1 MTCQKLSLGVI
12 VCKTFKMLLKTK
24 AQQKWNLRDI
34 AMKMKLFMTSVLS
47 TSLLLTACGGGSS
60 DDSPVTTNPSGTP
73 ANNIQNPVVKVDAY
87 TSTNLGSVA
96 AESSVLTY
104 KMLGQSGQEVQATS
118 LVFTPNT
125 PPPTGGWPIV
135 VWAHGTTGV
144 ADACAPSKAVLTD
157 STKDLISKL
166 LAAGY
171 VVVAPDYEGLGT
183 SGIHPFLNVKS
194 EAFSITDAVVAT
206 RNYLSQRNLL
216 TSKKWLT
223 VGHSQGGHAALSAAQ
238 YASRAQL
245 DYKGTV
251 AVAPASNL
259 GFILVAGEQAVANAT
274 IDKKI
279 PMYAQLDTY
288 TALVTAGIRNTQPS
302 FNYSQ
307 VFTSQTEN
315 TAQQAET
322 ICAGPLAQALA
333 VNMQTYAATH
343 GGTLDGF
350 TRTQP
355 NFMTVP
361 LVKTFLDKDS
371 QPLQA
376 KVTTPII
383 IYQGLADTTVP
394 KVATDILISNATVVG
409 TKINS
414 YVTGNWDH
422 NTAMSSNVDNIVG
435 NVQTL
440 LTAQ

>member
-1 MTCQKLSLGVI
+1 
-12 VCKTFKMLLKTK
+12 
-24 AQQKWNLRDI
+24 
-34 AMKMKLFMTSVLS
+34 MKMKLLMTSVLS
-47 TSLLLTACGGGSS
+47 TSLFLVACGGGSS
-60 DDSPVTTNPSGTP
+60 DDGPATTNPSGTP
-73 ANNIQNPVVKVDAY
+73 TNNIQNPVVKVEAY

-96 AESSVLTY
+96 AESSILTY

-125 PPPTGGWPIV
+125 PPPVGGWPIV

-144 ADACAPSKAVLTD
+144 ADVCAPSKAALAD

-183 SGIHPFLNVKS
+183 PGIHPFLNVKS
-194 EAFSITDAVVAT
+194 EAFSITDAVVAA

-216 TSKKWLT
+216 TSKKWVT
-223 VGHSQGGHAALSAAQ
+223 VGHSQGGHAALGAAQ

-259 GFILVAGEQAVANAT
+259 GFILIAGEQSVANAT
-274 IDKKI
+274 LDKKI
-279 PMYAQLDTY
+279 SMYAQLDTY
-288 TALVTAGIRNTQPS
+288 TALVTAGIRNTQPT
-302 FNYSQ
+302 FDYPQ
-307 VFTSQTEN
+307 VFTPQISSI
-315 TAQQAET
+315 AQQAET
-322 ICAGPLAQALA
+322 ICSGPLGQAFGA
-333 VNMQTYAATH
+333 GMTQYVTEHN
-343 GGTLDGF
+343 GTLDGY

-355 NFMTVP
+355 NFMAVP

-371 QPLQA
+371 QPLQV

-383 IYQGLADTTVP
+383 IYQGLADSTVP

-422 NTAMSSNVDNIVG
+422 GTAMSSNVDNIVG

-440 LTAQ
+440 LSAQ

>member
-1 MTCQKLSLGVI
+1 
-12 VCKTFKMLLKTK
+12 
-24 AQQKWNLRDI
+24 
-34 AMKMKLFMTSVLS
+34 MKMNLLMTSVLS
-47 TSLLLTACGGGSS
+47 TSLFLVACGGGSS
-60 DDSPVTTNPSGTP
+60 DDGSAPTNPSGTP
-73 ANNIQNPVVKVDAY
+73 TNNIQNPVVKVEAY

-96 AESSVLTY
+96 AESSILTY

-125 PPPTGGWPIV
+125 PPPVGGWPIV

-144 ADACAPSKAVLTD
+144 ADTCAPSKAALAD

-183 SGIHPFLNVKS
+183 PGIHPFLNIKS
-194 EAFSITDAVVAT
+194 EAFSITDAVVAA

-223 VGHSQGGHAALSAAQ
+223 VGHSQGGHAALGAAQ

-259 GFILVAGEQAVANAT
+259 GGILVDGEAQVANAP
-274 IDKKI
+274 IDIKI
-279 PMYAQLDTY
+279 ATYAQLDTY
-288 TALVTAGIRNTQPS
+288 TALVTAGIRNTQPA

-307 VFTSQTEN
+307 VFTSQISSI
-315 TAQQAET
+315 AAQAENL
-322 ICAGPLAQALA
+322 CSGPLYGAFYEGMS
-333 VNMQTYAATH
+333 NYAKDH
-343 GGTLDGF
+343 NGTLDGF

-355 NFMTVP
+355 NFMAVP
-361 LVKTFLDKDS
+361 LVKTFLEKDS
-371 QPLQA
+371 QPLQV

-383 IYQGLADTTVP
+383 IYQGISDPTVP
-394 KVATDILISNATVVG
+394 KLATDLLIFNATTLG

-422 NTAMSSNVDNIVG
+422 GTVMSNNVDNIVG
-435 NVQTL
+435 NVQSL
-440 LTAQ
+440 LAAQ

>member
-1 MTCQKLSLGVI
+1 
-12 VCKTFKMLLKTK
+12 
-24 AQQKWNLRDI
+24 
-34 AMKMKLFMTSVLS
+34 MKMKLLMTSVLS
-47 TSLLLTACGGGSS
+47 TSLFLVACGGGSS
-60 DDSPVTTNPSGTP
+60 DDGPATTNPSGTP
-73 ANNIQNPVVKVDAY
+73 TNNIQNPVVKVEAY

-96 AESSVLTY
+96 AESSILTY

-125 PPPTGGWPIV
+125 PPPVGGWPIV

-144 ADACAPSKAVLTD
+144 ADVCAPSKAALAD

-183 SGIHPFLNVKS
+183 PGIHPFLNVKS
-194 EAFSITDAVVAT
+194 EAFSITDAVVAA

-216 TSKKWLT
+216 TSKKWVT
-223 VGHSQGGHAALSAAQ
+223 VGHSQGGHAALGAAQ

-259 GFILVAGEQAVANAT
+259 GSILVDGEAQVANAP
-274 IDKKI
+274 IDIKI
-279 PMYAQLDTY
+279 GTYAQLDTY

-302 FNYSQ
+302 FDYGQ
-307 VFTSQTEN
+307 VFTSQISSI
-315 TAQQAET
+315 AAQAENL
-322 ICAGPLAQALA
+322 CSGPLYGAFYEGMS
-333 VNMQTYAATH
+333 NYAKDH
-343 GGTLDGF
+343 NGTLDGF

-355 NFMTVP
+355 NFMAVP

-371 QPLQA
+371 QPLQV

-383 IYQGLADTTVP
+383 IYQGIADPTVP
-394 KVATDILISNATVVG
+394 KLATDLLISNATTVG

-422 NTAMSSNVDNIVG
+422 GTAMSSNVDNIVG

-440 LTAQ
+440 LSAQ

>member
-1 MTCQKLSLGVI
+1 
-12 VCKTFKMLLKTK
+12 
-24 AQQKWNLRDI
+24 
-34 AMKMKLFMTSVLS
+34 MKMKLLMTSVLS
-47 TSLLLTACGGGSS
+47 TSLFLVACGGGSS
-60 DDSPVTTNPSGTP
+60 DDGPATTNPSGTP
-73 ANNIQNPVVKVDAY
+73 TNNIQNPVVKVEAY

-96 AESSVLTY
+96 AESSILTY

-125 PPPTGGWPIV
+125 QPPVGGWPIV

-144 ADACAPSKAVLTD
+144 ADVCAPSKAALAD

-183 SGIHPFLNVKS
+183 PGIHPFLNVKS

-216 TSKKWLT
+216 TSKKWVT
-223 VGHSQGGHAALSAAQ
+223 VGHSQGGHAALGAAQ

-259 GFILVAGEQAVANAT
+259 GSILVDGEAQVANAP
-274 IDKKI
+274 IDIKI
-279 PMYAQLDTY
+279 GTYAQLDTY

-302 FNYSQ
+302 FDYGQ
-307 VFTSQTEN
+307 VFTSQISSI
-315 TAQQAET
+315 AAQAENL
-322 ICAGPLAQALA
+322 CSGPLYGAFYEGMS
-333 VNMQTYAATH
+333 NYAKDH
-343 GGTLDGF
+343 NGTLDGF

-355 NFMTVP
+355 NFMAVP
-361 LVKTFLDKDS
+361 LVKIFLDKDS
-371 QPLQA
+371 QPLQV

-383 IYQGLADTTVP
+383 IYQGIADPTVP
-394 KVATDILISNATVVG
+394 KLATDLLIANATAVG
-409 TKINS
+409 TKINN

-422 NTAMSSNVDNIVG
+422 GTAMSSNVDNIVG
-435 NVQTL
+435 NVQSL
-440 LTAQ
+440 LAAQ

>member
-1 MTCQKLSLGVI
+1 
-12 VCKTFKMLLKTK
+12 
-24 AQQKWNLRDI
+24 
-34 AMKMKLFMTSVLS
+34 MKMKLLMMSVLS
-47 TSLLLTACGGGSS
+47 TSLFLVSCGGGSS
-60 DDSPVTTNPSGTP
+60 DDGPATTNPSGTP
-73 ANNIQNPVVKVDAY
+73 TNNIQNPVVKVEAY

-96 AESSVLTY
+96 AESSILTY
-104 KMLGQSGQEVQATS
+104 KMLGQSGQEVPATS

-125 PPPTGGWPIV
+125 PPPVGGWPIV

-144 ADACAPSKAVLTD
+144 ADVCAPSKAALAD

-183 SGIHPFLNVKS
+183 PGIHPFLNVKS
-194 EAFSITDAVVAT
+194 EAFSITDAVVAA

-216 TSKKWLT
+216 TSKKWVT
-223 VGHSQGGHAALSAAQ
+223 VGHSQGGHAALGAAQ

-245 DYKGTV
+245 EYKGTV

-259 GFILVAGEQAVANAT
+259 GFILIAGEQSVANAT
-274 IDKKI
+274 LDKKI
-279 PMYAQLDTY
+279 SMYAQLDTY
-288 TALVTAGIRNTQPS
+288 TALVTAGIRNTQPT
-302 FNYSQ
+302 FDYPQ
-307 VFTSQTEN
+307 VFTPQISSI
-315 TAQQAET
+315 AQQAET
-322 ICAGPLAQALA
+322 ICSGPLGQAFGA
-333 VNMQTYAATH
+333 GMTQYVTEHN
-343 GGTLDGF
+343 GTLDGY

-355 NFMTVP
+355 NFMAVP

-371 QPLQA
+371 QPLQV

-383 IYQGLADTTVP
+383 IYQGLADSTVP

-422 NTAMSSNVDNIVG
+422 GTAMSSNVDNIVG
-435 NVQTL
+435 NVQSL
-440 LTAQ
+440 LAAQ

>member
-1 MTCQKLSLGVI
+1 
-12 VCKTFKMLLKTK
+12 
-24 AQQKWNLRDI
+24 
-34 AMKMKLFMTSVLS
+34 MKMKLLMTSVLS
-47 TSLLLTACGGGSS
+47 TSLFLVACGGGSS
-60 DDSPVTTNPSGTP
+60 DDGPATTNPSGTP
-73 ANNIQNPVVKVDAY
+73 TNNIQNPVVKVEAY

-96 AESSVLTY
+96 AESSILTY

-125 PPPTGGWPIV
+125 QPPVGGWPIV

-144 ADACAPSKAVLTD
+144 ADVCAPSKAALAD

-183 SGIHPFLNVKS
+183 PGIHPFLNVKS

-206 RNYLSQRNLL
+206 RNYLLQRNLL
-216 TSKKWLT
+216 TSKKWVT
-223 VGHSQGGHAALSAAQ
+223 VGHSQGGHAALGAAQ

-259 GFILVAGEQAVANAT
+259 GSILVDGEAQVANAP
-274 IDKKI
+274 IDIKI
-279 PMYAQLDTY
+279 GTYAQLDTY

-302 FNYSQ
+302 FDYGQ
-307 VFTSQTEN
+307 VFTSQISSI
-315 TAQQAET
+315 AAQAENL
-322 ICAGPLAQALA
+322 CSGPLYGAFYEGMS
-333 VNMQTYAATH
+333 NYAKDH
-343 GGTLDGF
+343 NGTLDGF

-355 NFMTVP
+355 NFMAVP

-371 QPLQA
+371 QPLQV

-383 IYQGLADTTVP
+383 IYQGIADPTVP
-394 KVATDILISNATVVG
+394 KLATDLLIANATAVG
-409 TKINS
+409 TKINN

-422 NTAMSSNVDNIVG
+422 GTAMSSNVDNIVG
-435 NVQTL
+435 NVQSL
-440 LTAQ
+440 LAAQ

>member
-1 MTCQKLSLGVI
+1 
-12 VCKTFKMLLKTK
+12 
-24 AQQKWNLRDI
+24 
-34 AMKMKLFMTSVLS
+34 MKMKLLMTSVLS
-47 TSLLLTACGGGSS
+47 TSLFLVACGGGSS
-60 DDSPVTTNPSGTP
+60 DDGPATTNPSGTP
-73 ANNIQNPVVKVDAY
+73 TNNIQNPVVKVEAY

-96 AESSVLTY
+96 AESSILTY

-125 PPPTGGWPIV
+125 QPPVGGWPIV

-144 ADACAPSKAVLTD
+144 ADVCAPSKAALAD

-183 SGIHPFLNVKS
+183 PGIHPFLNVKS

-216 TSKKWLT
+216 TSKKWVT
-223 VGHSQGGHAALSAAQ
+223 VGHSQGGHAALGAAQ

-259 GFILVAGEQAVANAT
+259 GSILVDGEAQVANAP
-274 IDKKI
+274 IDIKI
-279 PMYAQLDTY
+279 GTYAQLDTY

-302 FNYSQ
+302 FDYGQ
-307 VFTSQTEN
+307 VFTSQISSI
-315 TAQQAET
+315 AAQAENL
-322 ICAGPLAQALA
+322 CSGPLYGAFYEGMS
-333 VNMQTYAATH
+333 NYAKDH
-343 GGTLDGF
+343 NGTLDGF

-355 NFMTVP
+355 NFMAVP
-361 LVKTFLDKDS
+361 LVKTFLEKDS
-371 QPLQA
+371 QPLQV

-383 IYQGLADTTVP
+383 IYQGIADPTVP
-394 KVATDILISNATVVG
+394 KLATDLLIANATAVG
-409 TKINS
+409 TKINN

-422 NTAMSSNVDNIVG
+422 GTAMSSNVDNIVG
-435 NVQTL
+435 NVQSL
-440 LTAQ
+440 LAAQ

>member
-1 MTCQKLSLGVI
+1 MKIKLL
-12 VCKTFKMLLKTK
+12 
-24 AQQKWNLRDI
+24 
-34 AMKMKLFMTSVLS
+34 MTSVLS
-47 TSLLLTACGGGSS
+47 TSLFLVACGGGNSD
-60 DDSPVTTNPSGTP
+60 DDSPIVDPSGTP

-96 AESSVLTY
+96 AESSILTY

-125 PPPTGGWPIV
+125 PSPAGGWPIV

-144 ADACAPSKAVLTD
+144 ADTCAPSKAALAD

-183 SGIHPFLNVKS
+183 PGIHPFLNVKS

-259 GFILVAGEQAVANAT
+259 GFILVAGEQSVVNAT
-274 IDKKI
+274 LDKKI

-288 TALVTAGIRNTQPS
+288 TALVTAGMRNTQPN
-302 FNYSQ
+302 FDYSQ
-307 VFTSQTEN
+307 VFTSQISGI
-315 TAQQAET
+315 AAQAET
-322 ICAGPLAQALA
+322 LCSGPLGQAFGA
-333 VNMQTYAATH
+333 GMTKYATDH
-343 GGTLDGF
+343 NGTLDGY

-355 NFMTVP
+355 NFMAVA

-383 IYQGLADTTVP
+383 IYQGVGDTTVP

-422 NTAMSSNVDNIVG
+422 GTVMSTNVDNIVG
-435 NVQTL
+435 NVQNL
-440 LTAQ
+440 LAAQ

>member
-1 MTCQKLSLGVI
+1 
-12 VCKTFKMLLKTK
+12 
-24 AQQKWNLRDI
+24 
-34 AMKMKLFMTSVLS
+34 MTSVLS
-47 TSLLLTACGGGSS
+47 TSLFLVACGGGSS
-60 DDSPVTTNPSGTP
+60 DDGPAPTNPSGTP
-73 ANNIQNPVVKVDAY
+73 TNNIQNPVVKVEAY

-96 AESSVLTY
+96 AESSILTY

-125 PPPTGGWPIV
+125 PPPVGGWPIV

-144 ADACAPSKAVLTD
+144 ADACAPSKAALAE

-183 SGIHPFLNVKS
+183 PGIHPFLNVKS

-223 VGHSQGGHAALSAAQ
+223 VGHSQGGHAALGAAQ

-259 GFILVAGEQAVANAT
+259 GGILVDGEAQVANAP
-274 IDKKI
+274 IDIKI
-279 PMYAQLDTY
+279 ATYAQLDTY
-288 TALVTAGIRNTQPS
+288 TALVTAGIRNTQPA

-307 VFTSQTEN
+307 VFTSQISSI
-315 TAQQAET
+315 AAQAENL
-322 ICAGPLAQALA
+322 CSGPLYGAFYEGMS
-333 VNMQTYAATH
+333 NYAKDH
-343 GGTLDGF
+343 NGTLDGF

-355 NFMTVP
+355 NFMAVP
-361 LVKTFLDKDS
+361 LVKMFLEKDS
-371 QPLQA
+371 QPLQV

-383 IYQGLADTTVP
+383 IYQGIADPTVP
-394 KVATDILISNATVVG
+394 KLATDLLIFNATTLG

-422 NTAMSSNVDNIVG
+422 GTAMSSNVDNIVG
-435 NVQTL
+435 NVQSL
-440 LTAQ
+440 LAAQ

>member
-1 MTCQKLSLGVI
+1 
-12 VCKTFKMLLKTK
+12 
-24 AQQKWNLRDI
+24 
-34 AMKMKLFMTSVLS
+34 MKMKLLMTSVLS
-47 TSLLLTACGGGSS
+47 TSLFLVACGGGSS
-60 DDSPVTTNPSGTP
+60 DDGPATTNPSGTP
-73 ANNIQNPVVKVDAY
+73 TNNIQNPVVKVEAY

-96 AESSVLTY
+96 AESSILTY

-125 PPPTGGWPIV
+125 QPPVGGWPIV

-144 ADACAPSKAVLTD
+144 ADVCAPSKAALAD

-183 SGIHPFLNVKS
+183 PGIHPFLNVKS

-216 TSKKWLT
+216 TSKKWVT
-223 VGHSQGGHAALSAAQ
+223 VGHSQGGHAALGAAQ

-259 GFILVAGEQAVANAT
+259 GSILVDGETQVANAP
-274 IDKKI
+274 IDIKI
-279 PMYAQLDTY
+279 GTYAQLDTY

-302 FNYSQ
+302 FDYGQ
-307 VFTSQTEN
+307 VFTSQISSI
-315 TAQQAET
+315 AAQAENL
-322 ICAGPLAQALA
+322 CSGPLYGAFYEGMS
-333 VNMQTYAATH
+333 NYAKDH
-343 GGTLDGF
+343 NGTLDGF

-355 NFMTVP
+355 NFMAVP

-371 QPLQA
+371 QPLQV

-383 IYQGLADTTVP
+383 IYQGIADPTVP
-394 KVATDILISNATVVG
+394 KLATDLLISNATAAG
-409 TKINS
+409 TKINN

-422 NTAMSSNVDNIVG
+422 GTAMSSNVDNIVG

-440 LTAQ
+440 LSAQ

>member
-1 MTCQKLSLGVI
+1 
-12 VCKTFKMLLKTK
+12 
-24 AQQKWNLRDI
+24 
-34 AMKMKLFMTSVLS
+34 MKMKLLMMSVLS
-47 TSLLLTACGGGSS
+47 TSLFLVACGGGSS
-60 DDSPVTTNPSGTP
+60 DDGPATTNPSGTP
-73 ANNIQNPVVKVDAY
+73 INNIQNPVVKVEAY

-96 AESSVLTY
+96 AESSILTY

-118 LVFTPNT
+118 LVFTPIT
-125 PPPTGGWPIV
+125 PPPVGGWPIV

-144 ADACAPSKAVLTD
+144 ADVCAPSKAALAG

-183 SGIHPFLNVKS
+183 PGIHPFLNVKS

-216 TSKKWLT
+216 TSKKWVT
-223 VGHSQGGHAALSAAQ
+223 VGHSQGGHAALGAAQ

-259 GFILVAGEQAVANAT
+259 GSILVDGEAQVANAP
-274 IDKKI
+274 IDIKI
-279 PMYAQLDTY
+279 GTYAQLDTY

-302 FNYSQ
+302 FDYGQ
-307 VFTSQTEN
+307 VFTSQISSI
-315 TAQQAET
+315 AAQAENL
-322 ICAGPLAQALA
+322 CSGPLYGAFYEGMS
-333 VNMQTYAATH
+333 NYAKDH
-343 GGTLDGF
+343 NGTLDGF

-355 NFMTVP
+355 NFMAVP

-371 QPLQA
+371 QPLQV

-383 IYQGLADTTVP
+383 IYQGIADPTVP
-394 KVATDILISNATVVG
+394 KLATDLLISNATAVG
-409 TKINS
+409 TKINN

-422 NTAMSSNVDNIVG
+422 GTAMSSNVDNIVAD
-435 NVQTL
+435 VKTL
-440 LTAQ
+440 MPPQ

>member
-1 MTCQKLSLGVI
+1 
-12 VCKTFKMLLKTK
+12 
-24 AQQKWNLRDI
+24 
-34 AMKMKLFMTSVLS
+34 MKMKLLMTSVLS
-47 TSLLLTACGGGSS
+47 TSLFLVACGGGSS
-60 DDSPVTTNPSGTP
+60 DDGPATTNPSGTP
-73 ANNIQNPVVKVDAY
+73 TNNIQNPVVKVEAY

-96 AESSVLTY
+96 AESSILTY

-125 PPPTGGWPIV
+125 PPPVGGWPIV

-144 ADACAPSKAVLTD
+144 ADVCAPSKAALAD

-183 SGIHPFLNVKS
+183 PGIHPFLNVKS
-194 EAFSITDAVVAT
+194 EAFSITDAVVAA

-216 TSKKWLT
+216 TSKKWVT
-223 VGHSQGGHAALSAAQ
+223 VGHSQGGHAALGAAQ

-259 GFILVAGEQAVANAT
+259 GFILIAGEQSVANAT
-274 IDKKI
+274 LDKKI
-279 PMYAQLDTY
+279 SMYAQLDTY
-288 TALVTAGIRNTQPS
+288 TALVTAGIRNTQPT
-302 FNYSQ
+302 FDYPQ
-307 VFTSQTEN
+307 VFTPQISSI
-315 TAQQAET
+315 AQQAET
-322 ICAGPLAQALA
+322 ICSGPLG
-333 VNMQTYAATH
+333 QTFGAGMTQYATEH
-343 GGTLDGF
+343 NGTLDGY

-355 NFMTVP
+355 NFMAVP

-371 QPLQA
+371 QPLQV

-383 IYQGLADTTVP
+383 IYQGLADSTVP

-422 NTAMSSNVDNIVG
+422 GTAMSSNVDNIVG
-435 NVQTL
+435 NVQSL
-440 LTAQ
+440 LVAQ

>member
-1 MTCQKLSLGVI
+1 MKIKLL
-12 VCKTFKMLLKTK
+12 
-24 AQQKWNLRDI
+24 
-34 AMKMKLFMTSVLS
+34 MTSVLS
-47 TSLLLTACGGGSS
+47 TSLFLVACGGGSS
-60 DDSPVTTNPSGTP
+60 DDDSPIVDPSGTP

-96 AESSVLTY
+96 AESSILTY

-125 PPPTGGWPIV
+125 PPPAGGWPIV

-144 ADACAPSKAVLTD
+144 ADTCAPSKAALED

-183 SGIHPFLNVKS
+183 PGIHPFLNVKS

-259 GFILVAGEQAVANAT
+259 GSILLNGELKAASASVYE
-274 IDKKI
+274 KKAI
-279 PMYAQLDTY
+279 YTQLDAY
-288 TALVTAGIRNTQPS
+288 TALVVAGIRNTHPD
-302 FNYSQ
+302 FDYRQ
-307 VFTSQTEN
+307 VFTESISRI
-315 TAQQAET
+315 AQEAEGF
-322 ICAGPLAQALA
+322 CYEPLAANFNA
-333 VNMQTYAATH
+333 TMQVYIATH
-343 GGTLDGF
+343 GETLDGYM
-350 TRTQP
+350 RTQP
-355 NFMTVP
+355 NFMAVP
-361 LVKTFLDKDS
+361 LVKTFLEKDS
-371 QPLQA
+371 QPLQV

-383 IYQGLADTTVP
+383 IYQGVADSTVP
-394 KVATDILISNATVVG
+394 KLATDLLISNATVVG

-422 NTAMSSNVDNIVG
+422 GTVMSTNVDNIVG

>member
-1 MTCQKLSLGVI
+1 
-12 VCKTFKMLLKTK
+12 
-24 AQQKWNLRDI
+24 
-34 AMKMKLFMTSVLS
+34 MKMKLLMTSVLS
-47 TSLLLTACGGGSS
+47 TSLFLVACGGGSS
-60 DDSPVTTNPSGTP
+60 DDGPATTNPSGTP
-73 ANNIQNPVVKVDAY
+73 TNNIQNPVVKVEAY
-87 TSTNLGSVA
+87 TSTNLGSAA
-96 AESSVLTY
+96 AESSILTY

-125 PPPTGGWPIV
+125 QPPVGGWPIV

-144 ADACAPSKAVLTD
+144 ADVCAPSKAALAD

-183 SGIHPFLNVKS
+183 PGIHPFLNVKS

-216 TSKKWLT
+216 TSKKWVT
-223 VGHSQGGHAALSAAQ
+223 VGHSQGGHAALGAAQ

-245 DYKGTV
+245 EYKGTV

-259 GFILVAGEQAVANAT
+259 GFILIAGEQSVANAT
-274 IDKKI
+274 LDKKI
-279 PMYAQLDTY
+279 SMYAQLDTY
-288 TALVTAGIRNTQPS
+288 TALVTAGIRNTQPT
-302 FNYSQ
+302 FDYPQ
-307 VFTSQTEN
+307 VFTPQISSI
-315 TAQQAET
+315 AQQAET
-322 ICAGPLAQALA
+322 ICSGPLGQAFGA
-333 VNMQTYAATH
+333 GMTQYVTEHN
-343 GGTLDGF
+343 GTLDGY

-355 NFMTVP
+355 NFMAVP

-371 QPLQA
+371 QPLQV

-383 IYQGLADTTVP
+383 IYQGLADSTVP

-422 NTAMSSNVDNIVG
+422 GTAMSSNVDNIVG
-435 NVQTL
+435 NVQSL
-440 LTAQ
+440 LAAQ

>member
-1 MTCQKLSLGVI
+1 
-12 VCKTFKMLLKTK
+12 
-24 AQQKWNLRDI
+24 
-34 AMKMKLFMTSVLS
+34 
-47 TSLLLTACGGGSS
+47 
-60 DDSPVTTNPSGTP
+60 
-73 ANNIQNPVVKVDAY
+73 
-87 TSTNLGSVA
+87 
-96 AESSVLTY
+96 
-104 KMLGQSGQEVQATS
+104 
-118 LVFTPNT
+118 
-125 PPPTGGWPIV
+125 V

-144 ADACAPSKAVLTD
+144 ADACAPSKAALAD

-183 SGIHPFLNVKS
+183 PGIHPFLNVKS
-194 EAFSITDAVVAT
+194 EAFSITDAVVAA
-206 RNYLSQRNLL
+206 RNYLTQRNLL
-216 TSKKWLT
+216 TSKKWMT
-223 VGHSQGGHAALSAAQ
+223 VGHSQGGHAALGAAQ

-259 GFILVAGEQAVANAT
+259 GFILIAGEQSVANAT
-274 IDKKI
+274 LDKKI
-279 PMYAQLDTY
+279 PMYAQLNTY
-288 TALVTAGIRNTQPS
+288 TALVTAGMRNTQPS
-302 FNYSQ
+302 FDYGQ
-307 VFTSQTEN
+307 VFTSQISGI
-315 TAQQAET
+315 AAQAET
-322 ICAGPLAQALA
+322 ICSGPLGQAFGA
-333 VNMQTYAATH
+333 DMTDYATKH
-343 GGTLDGF
+343 NGTLDGY

-355 NFMTVP
+355 NFMAIP
-361 LVKTFLDKDS
+361 LVKAFLDKDS

-383 IYQGLADTTVP
+383 IYQGLGDTTVP

-422 NTAMSSNVDNIVG
+422 GTAMSSNVDNIVG

>member
-1 MTCQKLSLGVI
+1 
-12 VCKTFKMLLKTK
+12 
-24 AQQKWNLRDI
+24 
-34 AMKMKLFMTSVLS
+34 MKMKLLMTSVLS
-47 TSLLLTACGGGSS
+47 TSLFLVACGGGSS
-60 DDSPVTTNPSGTP
+60 DDGPATTNPSGTP
-73 ANNIQNPVVKVDAY
+73 TNNIQNPVVKVEAY

-96 AESSVLTY
+96 AESSILTY

-125 PPPTGGWPIV
+125 PPPVGGWPIV

-144 ADACAPSKAVLTD
+144 ADVCAPSKAALAD

-183 SGIHPFLNVKS
+183 PGIHPFLNVKS

-216 TSKKWLT
+216 TSKKWVT
-223 VGHSQGGHAALSAAQ
+223 VGHSQGGHAALGAAQ

-259 GFILVAGEQAVANAT
+259 GFILIAGEQSVANAT
-274 IDKKI
+274 LDKKI
-279 PMYAQLDTY
+279 SMYAQLDTY
-288 TALVTAGIRNTQPS
+288 TALVTAGIRNTQPT
-302 FNYSQ
+302 FDYPQ
-307 VFTSQTEN
+307 VFTPKISSI
-315 TAQQAET
+315 AQQAET
-322 ICAGPLAQALA
+322 ICSGPLGQAFGA
-333 VNMQTYAATH
+333 GMTQYATEH
-343 GGTLDGF
+343 NGTLDGY

-355 NFMTVP
+355 NFMAVP

-371 QPLQA
+371 QLLQV

-383 IYQGLADTTVP
+383 IYQGLADSTVP

-422 NTAMSSNVDNIVG
+422 GTAMSSNVDNIVAD
-435 NVQTL
+435 VKTL
-440 LTAQ
+440 MPPQ

>member
-1 MTCQKLSLGVI
+1 
-12 VCKTFKMLLKTK
+12 
-24 AQQKWNLRDI
+24 
-34 AMKMKLFMTSVLS
+34 MKMKLLMTSVLS
-47 TSLLLTACGGGSS
+47 TSLFLVSCGGGSS
-60 DDSPVTTNPSGTP
+60 DDGPATTNPSGTP
-73 ANNIQNPVVKVDAY
+73 TNNIQNPVVKVEAY

-96 AESSVLTY
+96 AESSILTY
-104 KMLGQSGQEVQATS
+104 KMLGQRGQEVQATS

-125 PPPTGGWPIV
+125 PPPVGGWPIV

-144 ADACAPSKAVLTD
+144 ADVCAPSKAALAD

-183 SGIHPFLNVKS
+183 PGIHPFLNVKS
-194 EAFSITDAVVAT
+194 EAFSITDAVVAA

-216 TSKKWLT
+216 TSKKWVT
-223 VGHSQGGHAALSAAQ
+223 VGHSQGGHAALGAAQ

-245 DYKGTV
+245 EYKGTV

-259 GFILVAGEQAVANAT
+259 GFILIAGEQSVAKAT
-274 IDKKI
+274 LDKKI
-279 PMYAQLDTY
+279 SMYAQLDTY
-288 TALVTAGIRNTQPS
+288 TALVTAGIRNTQPT
-302 FNYSQ
+302 FDYPQ
-307 VFTSQTEN
+307 VFTPQISSI
-315 TAQQAET
+315 AQQAET
-322 ICAGPLAQALA
+322 ICSGPLGQAFGA
-333 VNMQTYAATH
+333 GMTQYVTEHN
-343 GGTLDGF
+343 GTLDGY

-355 NFMTVP
+355 NFMAVP

-371 QPLQA
+371 QPLQV

-383 IYQGLADTTVP
+383 IYQGLADSTVP

-422 NTAMSSNVDNIVG
+422 GTAMSSNVDNIVG
-435 NVQTL
+435 NVQSL
-440 LTAQ
+440 LAAQ

>member
-1 MTCQKLSLGVI
+1 
-12 VCKTFKMLLKTK
+12 
-24 AQQKWNLRDI
+24 
-34 AMKMKLFMTSVLS
+34 MKMKLLMTSVLS
-47 TSLLLTACGGGSS
+47 TSLFLVACGGGSS
-60 DDSPVTTNPSGTP
+60 DDGPATTNPSGIPT
-73 ANNIQNPVVKVDAY
+73 NNIQNPVVKVEAY

-96 AESSVLTY
+96 AESSILTY

-125 PPPTGGWPIV
+125 PPPVGGWPIV

-144 ADACAPSKAVLTD
+144 ADVCAPSKAALAD

-183 SGIHPFLNVKS
+183 PGIHPFLNVKS
-194 EAFSITDAVVAT
+194 EAFSITDAVVAA

-216 TSKKWLT
+216 TSKKWVT
-223 VGHSQGGHAALSAAQ
+223 VGHSQGGHAALGAAQ

-259 GFILVAGEQAVANAT
+259 GSILVDGEAQVANAP
-274 IDKKI
+274 IDIKI
-279 PMYAQLDTY
+279 GTYAQLDTY

-302 FNYSQ
+302 FDYGQ
-307 VFTSQTEN
+307 VFTSQISSI
-315 TAQQAET
+315 AAQAENL
-322 ICAGPLAQALA
+322 CSGPLYGAFYEGMS
-333 VNMQTYAATH
+333 NYAKDH
-343 GGTLDGF
+343 NGTLDGF

-355 NFMTVP
+355 NFMAVP
-361 LVKTFLDKDS
+361 LVKTFLEKDS
-371 QPLQA
+371 QPLQV

-383 IYQGLADTTVP
+383 IYQGIADPTVP
-394 KVATDILISNATVVG
+394 KLATDLLIANATAVG
-409 TKINS
+409 TKINN

-422 NTAMSSNVDNIVG
+422 GTAMSSNVDNIVG
-435 NVQTL
+435 NVQSL
-440 LTAQ
+440 LAAQ

>member
-1 MTCQKLSLGVI
+1 MKIKLL
-12 VCKTFKMLLKTK
+12 
-24 AQQKWNLRDI
+24 
-34 AMKMKLFMTSVLS
+34 MTSVLS
-47 TSLLLTACGGGSS
+47 TSLFLVACGGGSS
-60 DDSPVTTNPSGTP
+60 DDDSPIVDPSGTP

-87 TSTNLGSVA
+87 TSTNLGTVA
-96 AESSVLTY
+96 AESSILTY

-144 ADACAPSKAVLTD
+144 ADVCAPSKAALAD

-183 SGIHPFLNVKS
+183 PGIHPFLNVKS

-206 RNYLSQRNLL
+206 RNYLTQRNLL

-259 GFILVAGEQAVANAT
+259 GFILIAGEQSVANAT
-274 IDKKI
+274 LDKKI
-279 PMYAQLDTY
+279 PMYAQLNTY
-288 TALVTAGIRNTQPS
+288 TALVTAGMRNTQPS
-302 FNYSQ
+302 FDYSQ
-307 VFTSQTEN
+307 VFTSQISGI
-315 TAQQAET
+315 AAQAET
-322 ICAGPLAQALA
+322 LCSGPLGQAFGA
-333 VNMQTYAATH
+333 GMTKYATDH
-343 GGTLDGF
+343 NGTLDGY

-355 NFMTVP
+355 NFMAVA

-383 IYQGLADTTVP
+383 IYQGVGDTTVP

-422 NTAMSSNVDNIVG
+422 ATVMSTNVDNIVG

>member
-1 MTCQKLSLGVI
+1 
-12 VCKTFKMLLKTK
+12 
-24 AQQKWNLRDI
+24 
-34 AMKMKLFMTSVLS
+34 MKMKLLMTSVLS
-47 TSLLLTACGGGSS
+47 TSLFLVACGGGSS
-60 DDSPVTTNPSGTP
+60 DDGAPSTNPSGIPT
-73 ANNIQNPVVKVDAY
+73 NNIQNPVVKVDAY

-125 PPPTGGWPIV
+125 PPPAGGWPIV

-144 ADACAPSKAVLTD
+144 ADACAPSKAALTD

-183 SGIHPFLNVKS
+183 PGIHPFLNVKS

-206 RNYLSQRNLL
+206 RNYLLQRNLL

-223 VGHSQGGHAALSAAQ
+223 VGHSQGGNAALGAAQ

-259 GFILVAGEQAVANAT
+259 GNILVAGEAQVANAP
-274 IDKKI
+274 IDIKI
-279 PMYAQLDTY
+279 ATYAQLDTY

-302 FNYSQ
+302 FDYGQ
-307 VFTSQTEN
+307 VFTSQISSI
-315 TAQQAET
+315 AAQAENL
-322 ICAGPLAQALA
+322 CSGPLYGAFYEGMS
-333 VNMQTYAATH
+333 NYAKDH
-343 GGTLDGF
+343 NGTLDGF

-355 NFMTVP
+355 NFMAVP
-361 LVKTFLDKDS
+361 LVKAFLDKDS
-371 QPLQA
+371 QPLQV

-383 IYQGLADTTVP
+383 IYQGIADPTVP
-394 KVATDILISNATVVG
+394 KLATDLLIFNATTLG

>member
-1 MTCQKLSLGVI
+1 
-12 VCKTFKMLLKTK
+12 
-24 AQQKWNLRDI
+24 
-34 AMKMKLFMTSVLS
+34 MKMKLLMMSVLS
-47 TSLLLTACGGGSS
+47 TSLFLVACGGGSS
-60 DDSPVTTNPSGTP
+60 DDGPATTNPSGTP
-73 ANNIQNPVVKVDAY
+73 INNIQNPVVKVEAY

-96 AESSVLTY
+96 AESSILTY

-118 LVFTPNT
+118 LVFTPIT
-125 PPPTGGWPIV
+125 PPPVGGWPIV

-144 ADACAPSKAVLTD
+144 ADACAPSKAALAD

-183 SGIHPFLNVKS
+183 PGIHPFLNVKS
-194 EAFSITDAVVAT
+194 EAFSITDAVVAA

-216 TSKKWLT
+216 TSKKWVT
-223 VGHSQGGHAALSAAQ
+223 VGHSQGGHAALGAAQ

-259 GFILVAGEQAVANAT
+259 GSILVDGEAQVANAP
-274 IDKKI
+274 IDIKI
-279 PMYAQLDTY
+279 GTYAQLDTY

-302 FNYSQ
+302 FDYGQ
-307 VFTSQTEN
+307 VFTSQISSI
-315 TAQQAET
+315 AAQAENL
-322 ICAGPLAQALA
+322 CSGPLYGAFYEGMS
-333 VNMQTYAATH
+333 NYAKDH
-343 GGTLDGF
+343 NGTLDGF

-355 NFMTVP
+355 NFMAVP

-371 QPLQA
+371 QPLQV

-383 IYQGLADTTVP
+383 IYQGIADPTVP
-394 KVATDILISNATVVG
+394 KLATDLLISNATAVG
-409 TKINS
+409 TKINN

-422 NTAMSSNVDNIVG
+422 GTAMSSNVDNIVAD
-435 NVQTL
+435 VKTL
-440 LTAQ
+440 MPPQ

>member
-1 MTCQKLSLGVI
+1 
-12 VCKTFKMLLKTK
+12 
-24 AQQKWNLRDI
+24 
-34 AMKMKLFMTSVLS
+34 MKMKLFMTSVLS

-96 AESSVLTY
+96 AESSILTY

-144 ADACAPSKAVLTD
+144 ADACAPSKAALTD

-259 GFILVAGEQAVANAT
+259 GFILVAGEQAVANTT

-307 VFTSQTEN
+307 VFTSQTES

-322 ICAGPLAQALA
+322 ICAGPLAQALV

-355 NFMTVP
+355 NFMAVP

-376 KVTTPII
+376 KVSTPII
-383 IYQGLADTTVP
+383 IYQGVADTTVP

-422 NTAMSSNVDNIVG
+422 GTAMSSNVDNIVG

>member
-1 MTCQKLSLGVI
+1 
-12 VCKTFKMLLKTK
+12 
-24 AQQKWNLRDI
+24 
-34 AMKMKLFMTSVLS
+34 MKMKLLMTSVLS
-47 TSLLLTACGGGSS
+47 TSLFLVACGGGSS
-60 DDSPVTTNPSGTP
+60 DDGPATTNPSGTP
-73 ANNIQNPVVKVDAY
+73 TNNIQNPVVKVEAY

-96 AESSVLTY
+96 AESSILTY

-125 PPPTGGWPIV
+125 PPPVGGWPIV

-144 ADACAPSKAVLTD
+144 ADVCAPSKAALAD

-183 SGIHPFLNVKS
+183 PGIHPFLNVKS
-194 EAFSITDAVVAT
+194 EAFSITDAVVAA

-216 TSKKWLT
+216 TSKKWVT
-223 VGHSQGGHAALSAAQ
+223 VGHSQGGHAALGAAQ

-245 DYKGTV
+245 EYKGTV

-259 GFILVAGEQAVANAT
+259 GFILIAGEQSVANAT
-274 IDKKI
+274 LDKKI
-279 PMYAQLDTY
+279 SMYAQLDTY
-288 TALVTAGIRNTQPS
+288 TALVTAGIRNTQLTFDYP
-302 FNYSQ
+302 Q
-307 VFTSQTEN
+307 VFTPQISSI
-315 TAQQAET
+315 AQQAET
-322 ICAGPLAQALA
+322 ICSGPLGQAFGA
-333 VNMQTYAATH
+333 GMTQYVTEHN
-343 GGTLDGF
+343 GTLDGY

-355 NFMTVP
+355 NFMAVP

-371 QPLQA
+371 QPLQV

-383 IYQGLADTTVP
+383 IYQGLADSTVP

-422 NTAMSSNVDNIVG
+422 GTAMSSNVDNIVG

-440 LTAQ
+440 LSAQ

>member
-1 MTCQKLSLGVI
+1 
-12 VCKTFKMLLKTK
+12 
-24 AQQKWNLRDI
+24 
-34 AMKMKLFMTSVLS
+34 MKMKLLMTSVLS
-47 TSLLLTACGGGSS
+47 TSLFLVACGGGSS
-60 DDSPVTTNPSGTP
+60 DDGPATTNPSGTP
-73 ANNIQNPVVKVDAY
+73 TNNIQNPVVKVEAY

-96 AESSVLTY
+96 AESSILTY

-125 PPPTGGWPIV
+125 QPPVGGWPIV

-144 ADACAPSKAVLTD
+144 ADVCAPSKAALAD

-183 SGIHPFLNVKS
+183 PGIHPFLNVKS

-216 TSKKWLT
+216 TSKKWVT
-223 VGHSQGGHAALSAAQ
+223 VGHSQGGHAALGAAQ

-245 DYKGTV
+245 EYKGTV

-259 GFILVAGEQAVANAT
+259 GFILIAGEQSVANAT
-274 IDKKI
+274 LDKKI
-279 PMYAQLDTY
+279 SMYAQLDTY
-288 TALVTAGIRNTQPS
+288 TALVTAGIRNTQPT
-302 FNYSQ
+302 FDYPQ
-307 VFTSQTEN
+307 VFTPQISSI
-315 TAQQAET
+315 AQQAET
-322 ICAGPLAQALA
+322 ICSGPLGQAFGA
-333 VNMQTYAATH
+333 GMTQYVTEHN
-343 GGTLDGF
+343 GTLDGY

-355 NFMTVP
+355 NFMAVP

-371 QPLQA
+371 QPLQV
-376 KVTTPII
+376 KVTTPLI
-383 IYQGLADTTVP
+383 IYQGLADSTVP

-422 NTAMSSNVDNIVG
+422 GTAMSSNVDNIVG
-435 NVQTL
+435 NVQSL
-440 LTAQ
+440 LAAQ

>member
-1 MTCQKLSLGVI
+1 MP
-12 VCKTFKMLLKTK
+12 
-24 AQQKWNLRDI
+24 
-34 AMKMKLFMTSVLS
+34 MKMKLLMTSVLS
-47 TSLLLTACGGGSS
+47 TSLFLVACGGGSS
-60 DDSPVTTNPSGTP
+60 DDGPATTNPSGIPT
-73 ANNIQNPVVKVDAY
+73 NNIQNPVVKVEAY

-96 AESSVLTY
+96 AESSILTY

-125 PPPTGGWPIV
+125 PPPVGGWPIV

-144 ADACAPSKAVLTD
+144 ADVCAPSKAALAD

-183 SGIHPFLNVKS
+183 PGIHPFLNVKS
-194 EAFSITDAVVAT
+194 EAFSITDAVVAA

-216 TSKKWLT
+216 TSKKWVT
-223 VGHSQGGHAALSAAQ
+223 VGHSQGGHAALGAAQ

-259 GFILVAGEQAVANAT
+259 GSILVDGEAQVANAP
-274 IDKKI
+274 IDIKI
-279 PMYAQLDTY
+279 GTYAQLDTY

-302 FNYSQ
+302 FDYGQ
-307 VFTSQTEN
+307 VFTSQISSI
-315 TAQQAET
+315 AAQAENL
-322 ICAGPLAQALA
+322 CFGPLYGAFYEGMS
-333 VNMQTYAATH
+333 NYAKDH
-343 GGTLDGF
+343 NGTLDGF

-355 NFMTVP
+355 NFMAVP
-361 LVKTFLDKDS
+361 LVKTFLEKDS
-371 QPLQA
+371 QPLQV

-383 IYQGLADTTVP
+383 IYQGIADPTVP
-394 KVATDILISNATVVG
+394 KLATDLLIANATAVG
-409 TKINS
+409 TKINN

-422 NTAMSSNVDNIVG
+422 GTAMSSNVDNIVG
-435 NVQTL
+435 NVQSL
-440 LTAQ
+440 LAAQ

>member
-1 MTCQKLSLGVI
+1 MKIKLL
-12 VCKTFKMLLKTK
+12 
-24 AQQKWNLRDI
+24 
-34 AMKMKLFMTSVLS
+34 MTSVLS
-47 TSLLLTACGGGSS
+47 TSLFLVACGGGSS
-60 DDSPVTTNPSGTP
+60 DDGSAPTNPSGTP
-73 ANNIQNPVVKVDAY
+73 INNIQNPVVKVEAY

-96 AESSVLTY
+96 AESSILTY

-125 PPPTGGWPIV
+125 PPPAGGWPIV

-144 ADACAPSKAVLTD
+144 ADTCAPSKAALAD
-157 STKDLISKL
+157 STKDLIRKL

-183 SGIHPFLNVKS
+183 PGIHPFLNVKS

-259 GFILVAGEQAVANAT
+259 GFILIAGEQSVVNAT
-274 IDKKI
+274 LDKKI

-288 TALVTAGIRNTQPS
+288 TALVTAGMRNTLPS
-302 FNYSQ
+302 FDYSQ
-307 VFTSQTEN
+307 VFTSQISGI
-315 TAQQAET
+315 AAQAET
-322 ICAGPLAQALA
+322 LCSGPLGQAFGA
-333 VNMQTYAATH
+333 GMTKYATDH
-343 GGTLDGF
+343 NGTLDGY

-355 NFMTVP
+355 NFMAVA
-361 LVKTFLDKDS
+361 LVKTFLDRDS

-383 IYQGLADTTVP
+383 IYQGVGDTTVP

-422 NTAMSSNVDNIVG
+422 GTVMSTNVDNIVG
-435 NVQTL
+435 NVQNL

>member
-1 MTCQKLSLGVI
+1 
-12 VCKTFKMLLKTK
+12 
-24 AQQKWNLRDI
+24 
-34 AMKMKLFMTSVLS
+34 MKMKLLMTSVLS
-47 TSLLLTACGGGSS
+47 TSLFLVACGGGSS
-60 DDSPVTTNPSGTP
+60 DDGPATTNPSGTP
-73 ANNIQNPVVKVDAY
+73 TNNIQNPVVKVEAY

-96 AESSVLTY
+96 AESSILTY

-125 PPPTGGWPIV
+125 PPPVGGWPIV

-144 ADACAPSKAVLTD
+144 ADVCAPSKAALAD

-183 SGIHPFLNVKS
+183 PGIHPFLNVKS

-216 TSKKWLT
+216 TSKKWVT
-223 VGHSQGGHAALSAAQ
+223 VGHSQGGHAALGAAQ

-245 DYKGTV
+245 EYKGTV

-259 GFILVAGEQAVANAT
+259 GFILIAGEQSVANAT
-274 IDKKI
+274 LDKKI
-279 PMYAQLDTY
+279 SMYAQLDTY
-288 TALVTAGIRNTQPS
+288 TALVTAGIRNTQPT
-302 FNYSQ
+302 FDYPQ
-307 VFTSQTEN
+307 VFTPQISSI
-315 TAQQAET
+315 AQQAET
-322 ICAGPLAQALA
+322 ICSGPLGQAFGA
-333 VNMQTYAATH
+333 GMTQYVTEHN
-343 GGTLDGF
+343 GTLDGY

-355 NFMTVP
+355 NFMAVP

-371 QPLQA
+371 QPLQV

-383 IYQGLADTTVP
+383 IYQGLADSTVP

-422 NTAMSSNVDNIVG
+422 GTAMSSNVDNIVG
-435 NVQTL
+435 NVQSL
-440 LTAQ
+440 LEAQ